1 MGLNPD
7 PTAAQ
12 TDPPGP
18 VATDFAESPT
28 AVSSRGFRG
37 SRPTAPPFFVTSS
50 LELEVSPV
58 GEDAWLASQ
67 VEQEGSAGWKKGLLW
82 GGLVGAGAGILAYLL
97 VDAIPCD
104 SCSGTG
110 ADSSADGAFLEFAVG
125 FGVLGAAIGA
135 LVGAL

>member
-12 TDPPGP
+12 THSLAS
-18 VATDFAESPT
+18 VAAESEESPDS
-28 AVSSRGFRG
+28 VSSRGLRG
-37 SRPTAPPFFVTSS
+37 SRLTAVPFPAKS
-50 LELEVSPV
+50 LELGVSSL
-58 GEDAWLASQ
+58 GEDLWFASQ
-67 VEQEGSAGWKKGLLW
+67 VEPEGSGGWKKGLLW
-82 GGLVGAGAGILAYLL
+82 GGLVGTGVGILAYLL

-125 FGVLGAAIGA
+125 FGVLGAGIGA
-135 LVGAL
+135 LVGGV